1 MYKGFVKTFGKKAIA
16 IEDDKKKQYYALL
29 NEVDILVT
37 EHLNYP
43 LLILPV
49 KFNVNVNKHS
59 GRTNIGLRY
68 YATNVELDVEF

>member
-1 MYKGFVKTFGKKAIA
+1 MYKGIVKTFGKKAVV
-16 IEDDKKKQYYALL
+16 IEDKKKRQYYALL
-29 NEVDILVT
+29 NEVDVLIT

-49 KFNVNVNKHS
+49 KFNVDINKHS
-59 GRTNIGLRY
+59 GRTFIGLRY

>member
-1 MYKGFVKTFGKKAIA
+1 MLKLLEKRQLLLKI
-16 IEDDKKKQYYALL
+16 KKKRQYYALL
-29 NEVDILVT
+29 NEVDVLIT

-49 KFNVNVNKHS
+49 KFNVDINKHS
-59 GRTNIGLRY
+59 GRTFIGLRY

>member
-1 MYKGFVKTFGKKAIA
+1 MYKGFVKTFGKNAIA

-59 GRTNIGLRY
+59 GRTHIGLRY